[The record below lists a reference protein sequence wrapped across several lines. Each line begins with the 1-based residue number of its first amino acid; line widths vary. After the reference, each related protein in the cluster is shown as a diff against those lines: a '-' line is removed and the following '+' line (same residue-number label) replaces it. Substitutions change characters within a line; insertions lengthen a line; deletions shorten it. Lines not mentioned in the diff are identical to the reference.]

1 MPGGRLQAASDA
13 TRTEAVALVEATV
26 LTGRENDLTNRL
38 RKIASSLSHDYRK
51 PWVPK
56 QRLIIIMMI
65 QVPAPANSFYRRAV
79 RYLAYQ
85 ALSDSD

>member
-1 MPGGRLQAASDA
+1 MNAPPAGRP
-13 TRTEAVALVEATV
+13 ATV
-26 LTGRENDLTNRL
+26 PQTPSFPRNRSGFHP
-38 RKIASSLSHDYRK
+38 RACSAD
-51 PWVPK
+51 PK
-56 QRLIIIMMI
+56 QRLIIIKMI

>member
-1 MPGGRLQAASDA
+1 LDRCIQ
-13 TRTEAVALVEATV
+13 
-26 LTGRENDLTNRL
+26 
-38 RKIASSLSHDYRK
+38 HD
-51 PWVPK
+51 VFVDPK
-56 QRLIIIMMI
+56 QRLIIIIVMMMI